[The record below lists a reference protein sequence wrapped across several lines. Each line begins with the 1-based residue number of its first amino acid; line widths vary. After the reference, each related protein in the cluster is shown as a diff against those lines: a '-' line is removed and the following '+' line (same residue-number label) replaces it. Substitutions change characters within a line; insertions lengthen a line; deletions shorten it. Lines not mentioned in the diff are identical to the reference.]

1 MNAFWKSVL
10 ALTCL
15 ASLVCCYL
23 LIKTDAPSKKI
34 DIANP
39 QYRVSY
45 SYAKQCIDDY
55 KRTNSSTTVTSFLI
69 ERQDFLQS
77 LGMDSSTAGAVISPY
92 SYVRGY
98 IGYDQRANSYH
109 MFFTPVDSVIYNSAG
124 QLVYAGKDVVLKGRR
139 INPRYNNQ
147 GVGAGAG
154 DPGDEDPFV
163 LDLNA
168 PCPTTCNFQS
178 MFDSTSHH

>member
-23 LIKTDAPSKKI
+23 LIRKDAPPKRV

-45 SYAKQCIDDY
+45 DYAKKCIDTY
-55 KRTNSSTTVTSFLI
+55 KDLNKNPVTSFLI
-69 ERQDFLQS
+69 ERQDFLQT
-77 LGMDSSTAGAVISPY
+77 LGMDSMTAGAVISPY

-98 IGYDQRANSYH
+98 IGFDQVAGSYH

-124 QLVYAGKDVVLKGRR
+124 QLVYAGKDIILRGKR
-139 INPRYNNQ
+139 INPKYNTQ
-147 GVGAGAG
+147 GLGAG